1 MTEIWI
7 KTGNTLKRPDVVIEI
22 SNMGRLKHYDG
33 HISISLYRQA
43 IKFNGIKKYVYRI
56 IAETFI
62 PKTEEDI
69 RLHRDVIDHI
79 SHNPSNM
86 CLNDVRNLRWC
97 TQAENNGF
105 DEIRDKFSKAKLG
118 KKPSDLTRKRMSI
131 AQYKR
136 RGQKK
141 S

>member
-7 KTGNTLKRPDVVIEI
+7 KTGNTLKRSYVVIEI

-33 HISISLYRQA
+33 HISISLYRQY
-43 IKFNGIKKYVYRI
+43 IKFNGTKKYVYRI

-69 RLHRDVIDHI
+69 RLHRNVIDHI

-86 CLNDVRNLRWC
+86 YLNDVRNLRWC

-118 KKPSDLTRKRMSI
+118 KKIK
-131 AQYKR
+131 
-136 RGQKK
+136 
-141 S
+141 